1 MKPAVPD
8 VPVESAARVEPAF
21 SQRRPYTRPMGAWW
35 RRDPFFMVYMWR
47 EVTAVGVAAYAVLLL
62 AGLLCLM
69 QGEAAW
75 HAWVGWLRTPLSL
88 LLHGVLL
95 VAMGY
100 HTLSWFDIMPK
111 TMPMLFVG
119 GKRVSGALITRLGL
133 AAAVV
138 ASLVLWTIVL
148 GVTR

>member
-1 MKPAVPD
+1 
-8 VPVESAARVEPAF
+8 
-21 SQRRPYTRPMGAWW
+21 
-35 RRDPFFMVYMWR
+35 
-47 EVTAVGVAAYAVLLL
+47 
-62 AGLLCLM
+62 
-69 QGEAAW
+69 
-75 HAWVGWLRTPLSL
+75 
-88 LLHGVLL
+88 

-133 AAAVV
+133 AAAVA
-138 ASLVLWTIVL
+138 ASLVLCAIVL

>member
-1 MKPAVPD
+1 
-8 VPVESAARVEPAF
+8 
-21 SQRRPYTRPMGAWW
+21 MGAWW

-138 ASLVLWTIVL
+138 ASLVLWAIVL